1 MRVLVEKIFE
11 LNGRS
16 SYFHRSYTGGRFK
29 CSGYEV
35 EWPENVFM
43 DEFGN
48 PTDDED
54 GQSRSHEPRSE
65 KWAYKNKWS
74 YKRKFSES
82 TEMSAIMESYGG
94 IQLGPSREATAR
106 ITNNNRAQGLYDL
119 LMSKPGQGASFSLS
133 KFWKRGSAMAYFLL
147 LPETSRTHDPIGIN
161 GCTITDEFGGPPVG
175 GKTGYGMG

>member
-1 MRVLVEKIFE
+1 MATLDMLYLIKKKDYMRVLVEKIFE

-16 SYFHRSYTGGRFK
+16 SYFHTPHGRFH
-29 CSGYEV
+29 CSGYEL

-74 YKRKFSES
+74 YKRKIDTSSAS
-82 TEMSAIMESYGG
+82 TQRHIEGTTAAYDIVASYGG
-94 IQLGPSREATAR
+94 IQLGPSRGQTIR
-106 ITNNNRAQGLYDL
+106 ISNDKSAQFLYDM

-133 KFWKRGSAMAYFLL
+133 KFYAY
-147 LPETSRTHDPIGIN
+147 N
-161 GCTITDEFGGPPVG
+161 GTPVDIS
-175 GKTGYGMG
+175 